1 MAVTSW
7 IGSNFAVLVTILF
20 VAVCVAATLFL
31 AVRTSDS

>member
-1 MAVTSW
+1 MPW
-7 IGSNFAVLVTILF
+7 IESNFAVLITLAF